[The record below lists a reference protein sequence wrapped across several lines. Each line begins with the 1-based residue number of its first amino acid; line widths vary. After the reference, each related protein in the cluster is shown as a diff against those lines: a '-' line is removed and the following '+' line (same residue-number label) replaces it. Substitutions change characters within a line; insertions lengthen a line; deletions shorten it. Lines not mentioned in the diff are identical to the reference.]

1 MFIVF
6 RQWSEGEN
14 KQQVN
19 YMCLY
24 SSHMDAFLAQWVD
37 VNKLLIFITALVDG
51 IMLCSTAKTDRKP

>member
-1 MFIVF
+1 MLCSEHLKSLKNMFIVF

-24 SSHMDAFLAQWVD
+24 SSHMDAFLAQ
-37 VNKLLIFITALVDG
+37 
-51 IMLCSTAKTDRKP
+51 